1 LAEIEQTAENL
12 SIALAGISLKARK
25 AIERVSILAGQLEKV
40 FLSLVIVKKEEA
52 AKILRIRYIIYR
64 LIIPKIQNERT

>member
-25 AIERVSILAGQLEKV
+25 ATERVSILAGQLEKA
-40 FLSLVIVKKEEA
+40 FLSLVRAKKEEA
-52 AKILRIRYIIYR
+52 AKISRIRYIIYR